1 MSILKVGQ
9 IGKGELSL
17 DYATYQEAL
26 KDQEWHAIEQV
37 NWPGEFP
44 YKPVVNFQIAHNS
57 SHIVLHYTVEE
68 EYVKAKYIRP
78 NESVWEDSCVEFF
91 ISFDNKKQYYNFEFN
106 VLGTGL
112 IGFGTADKD
121 TRVRLEPAV
130 IEQISTL
137 TTVVNKQ
144 GAKRW
149 AIVLLI
155 PVTVFENIG
164 LKSFDGIKADANFYK
179 CGDALPTPHF
189 ISWSKI
195 NHATPNFHLPEYFG
209 PVEFA

>member
-1 MSILKVGQ
+1 MGILKVGH

-17 DYATYQEAL
+17 DYVAYKEAL
-26 KDQEWHAIEQV
+26 KEQKWHAIEHV

-44 YKPVVNFQIAHNS
+44 YKPVVNFQIAHTS
-57 SHIVLHYTVEE
+57 SHIVLHYAVEE
-68 EYVKAKYIRP
+68 EYVKAQYIRP

-112 IGFGTADKD
+112 IGFGSSDKD

-130 IEQISTL
+130 IEEVSTL
-137 TTVVNKQ
+137 TTVVNNK
-144 GAKRW
+144 GVKTW

-155 PVTVFENIG
+155 PVTIFENIG
-164 LKSFDGIKADANFYK
+164 LKSFDGIKADVNFYK

-189 ISWSKI
+189 ISWNKI

-209 PVEFA
+209 QVEFS